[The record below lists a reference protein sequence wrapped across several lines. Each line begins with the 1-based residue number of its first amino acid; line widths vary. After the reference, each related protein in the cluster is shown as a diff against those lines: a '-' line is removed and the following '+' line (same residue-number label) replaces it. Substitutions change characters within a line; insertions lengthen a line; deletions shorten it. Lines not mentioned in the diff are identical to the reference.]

1 MNHNRD
7 STVSSI
13 VDLYGAEVPTSE
25 VYDRERHPVIQEE
38 DSSDHLATKVG
49 SYPEQGQGLPSG
61 SSATGLPPPLQ
72 DLSLDEPGQ
81 SSGLRQRSIHP
92 SRSALTS
99 GSSYEPS
106 SVSHSH
112 LREQSSTSSSFRAV
126 PESIQS
132 HNTNTANNGAA
143 RFMNGRIGINGAY
156 NESAASF
163 TSVQQPGEEDDA
175 YHVRSTCKS
184 LGCQSTSTFLSGR
197 DIVLIRPDTNAN
209 CLPYFMTPLYRCS
222 A

>member
-13 VDLYGAEVPTSE
+13 VDLYGAEAPATE

-38 DSSDHLATKVG
+38 DSSDHLAIQAG
-49 SYPEQGQGLPSG
+49 SFPEQGQGLPGG
-61 SSATGLPPPLQ
+61 SSSTGLPPPLQ

-175 YHVRSTCKS
+175 YHVRST
-184 LGCQSTSTFLSGR
+184 
-197 DIVLIRPDTNAN
+197 
-209 CLPYFMTPLYRCS
+209 
-222 A
+222 

>member
-13 VDLYGAEVPTSE
+13 VDLYGAEAPATE

-38 DSSDHLATKVG
+38 DSSDHLAIQNG
-49 SYPEQGQGLPSG
+49 LYSERAQGPPGG
-61 SSATGLPPPLQ
+61 SSSTGLPPPLQ

-81 SSGLRQRSIHP
+81 SSGLRQRSIYP

-132 HNTNTANNGAA
+132 HNTNTANNGTA

-184 LGCQSTSTFLSGR
+184 LGCQLTSTFLSGR
-197 DIVLIRPDTNAN
+197 DIVLIRPDTTAI
-209 CLPYFMTPLYRCS
+209 CQLYFMNPLYRRS